1 MIIAEIGIN
10 HNGELKN
17 AKKLIDMAFLAG
29 CDIVKFQKRNPDI
42 CVPESYKNR
51 IKNTPW
57 GDMSYL
63 EYKHKIEFGKEEYDE
78 IDKYCKS
85 KPIDWTASVWDL
97 ESLNFLTQY
106 DIPFIKIPSAKIT
119 DIDLLNETRETGI
132 PVVMSLGMSTLAEID
147 TAVNII
153 TVKLDGN
160 FTDLTLLWCNSSYP
174 STDNELDLNV
184 IPKLKNLYPWARIG
198 YSGHEEGISAC
209 LIAKVLG
216 AEVFEKH
223 ITLSR
228 SMWGTDQ
235 AASLVYDQLWR
246 LVRDLKKVDVWKG
259 TDSIKVYDSEKFLI
273 EKLRGE

>member
-1 MIIAEIGIN
+1 MKTFIIAEIGIN
-10 HNGELKN
+10 HNGDLQLAKN
-17 AKKLIDMAFLAG
+17 LIDIAYKSG
-29 CDIVKFQKRNPDI
+29 CDVVKFQKRNPNV
-42 CVPESYKNR
+42 CVPKTYKNKIR
-51 IKNTPW
+51 ETPW
-57 GDMSYL
+57 GEMTYL
-63 EYKHKIEFGKEEYDE
+63 EYKHRIEFGKEEYDE

-85 KPIDWTASVWDL
+85 KSIDWTASVWDL
-97 ESLNFLTQY
+97 DSLDFLVQY

-119 DIDLLNETRETGI
+119 DIDLLNGTKETGI
-132 PVVMSLGMSTLAEID
+132 PVVMSLGMSTFTEID
-147 TAVNII
+147 TAVNMF
-153 TVKLDGN
+153 KD
-160 FTDLTLLWCNSSYP
+160 TDLTLLWCNSSYP
-174 STDNELDLNV
+174 SKDNELDLNV
-184 IPKLKNLYPWARIG
+184 IPKLQNLYPWARIG

-209 LIAKVLG
+209 IIAKVLG

-259 TDSIKVYDSEKFLI
+259 TDSIKVYDSEKLLI

>member
-10 HNGELKN
+10 HNGEMQIAKN
-17 AKKLIDMAFLAG
+17 LIDMAFLAG

-57 GDMSYL
+57 GDMTYL
-63 EYKHKIEFGKEEYDE
+63 EYKHRIEFGKEEYDE

-97 ESLNFLTQY
+97 DSIDFLIQY

-119 DIDLLNETRETGI
+119 DIDLLNGTRETGI
-132 PVVMSLGMSTLAEID
+132 PVVMSLGMSTFAEID
-147 TAVNII
+147 RAVNIF
-153 TVKLDGN
+153 KWDPH
-160 FTDLTLLWCNSSYP
+160 DLTLLWCNSSYP
-174 STDNELDLNV
+174 SKDNELDLNV
-184 IPKLKNLYPWARIG
+184 IPKLKIRYPWARIG

-216 AEVFEKH
+216 AKVFEKH

-259 TDSIKVYDSEKFLI
+259 TDSIKVYNSEKLLM
-273 EKLRGE
+273 EKFR

>member
-51 IKNTPW
+51 IKITPW

-132 PVVMSLGMSTLAEID
+132 PVVMSLGMSTFTEID
-147 TAVNII
+147 RAVNIF
-153 TVKLDGN
+153 KWDPH
-160 FTDLTLLWCNSSYP
+160 DLILLWCNSSYP
-174 STDNELDLNV
+174 SKDNELDLNV

-198 YSGHEEGISAC
+198 YSGHEEGISVC

-259 TDSIKVYDSEKFLI
+259 TDNIEVYNSEKLLM
-273 EKLRGE
+273 EKFR

>member
-132 PVVMSLGMSTLAEID
+132 PIVMSLGMSTLAEID

-174 STDNELDLNV
+174 SKDNELDLNV
-184 IPKLKNLYPWARIG
+184 IPKLKIRYPWARIG

-259 TDSIKVYDSEKFLI
+259 TDSIKVYNSEKLLM
-273 EKLRGE
+273 EKFR